1 MPVLRLD
8 HTAIAV
14 RDLRPAVRLW
24 GEMLGGTYAQGRGE
38 YRGFVQFTYPDRGRV
53 ELIFPTGP
61 EETFLTCFL
70 DRRGEG
76 MHHMTFIVDD
86 LEAEIA
92 RFKGGGYAVV
102 DEDRSDPRWEEAF
115 LSPRSTHAR
124 RAHPARRL
132 DAGPGRPGRLLARRP
147 GAGAGTRGRLM
158 TESLPWRDHVSWA
171 RWRQGWAVAPT

>member
-38 YRGFVQFTYPDRGRV
+38 YRGFGFVQFTYPDRGRV

-61 EETFLTCFL
+61 EETFLTRFL

-86 LEAEIA
+86 LQTEIA
-92 RFKGGGYAVV
+92 RFKGKGYAVV

-115 LSPRSTHAR
+115 LSPRSTHGALIQL
-124 RAHPARRL
+124 AASTL
-132 DAGPGRPGRLLARRP
+132 DQAGQDAFWHDDLERVLELA
-147 GAGAGTRGRLM
+147 AGL
-158 TESLPWRDHVSWA
+158 
-171 RWRQGWAVAPT
+171 